1 MVKRIVVGAH
11 YGLKD
16 WLAQRI
22 TAVVMAIYAILV
34 AFGALRHGPFDYDA
48 WRAFAAQGWMRFAT
62 FVFVIALGYHAWVG
76 MRDIVMDYVKST
88 GIRLTLHAVVA
99 VLLGWLFYREPFGVR
114 ESIAMAIIFLGVG
127 LVKWQSRKASVPVM
141 EVEA

>member
-22 TAVVMAIYAILV
+22 TAVVMAVYTMLF
-34 AFGALRHGPFDYDA
+34 AFAALMHGPFDYEA

-62 FVFVIALGYHAWVG
+62 FVFVIALGYHAWIGV
-76 MRDIVMDYVKST
+76 RDIVMDYIKPT
-88 GIRLTLHAVVA
+88 GVRVALHAVVA
-99 VLLGWLFYREPFGVR
+99 VLLVGYLGWAFQVLWR
-114 ESIAMAIIFLGVG
+114 L
-127 LVKWQSRKASVPVM
+127 
-141 EVEA
+141 